1 MTLLTTSRRSV
12 AWILL
17 GPLSLACFAA
27 GACSGDDGAASVE
40 DAAVAVAD
48 SNAATDAKEAAPA
61 TDAAAPDSALDAAD
75 AALGESVC
83 IGGDAGLPSA
93 HGLFFTEERYR
104 ANFAAAYAPADRRA
118 YADQLCQQS
127 AVAVGLRG
135 VYRSV
140 LATTS
145 AYEIVPAL
153 GEGSW
158 CAVRDGAPHCVGD
171 DVIFASAP
179 SLEDP
184 DHGLFSD
191 QFGNATNPSGVFFAG
206 VAPGSDD
213 GPTTVNC
220 EAWSSLDPVARPAV
234 GQLDGASKGPWG
246 SWYSA
251 NVADRGTCA
260 TAEQPLLCIE
270 TAPCV
275 Q

>member
-1 MTLLTTSRRSV
+1 MTLLTTSRRSI

-17 GPLSLACFAA
+17 APLSLTCFAA
-27 GACSGDDGAASVE
+27 GACSGEDDEASSE

-48 SNAATDAKEAAPA
+48 SNAATDAA
-61 TDAAAPDSALDAAD
+61 DSAS
-75 AALGESVC
+75 GESFC
-83 IGGDAGLPSA
+83 IGGDAGPQSA
-93 HGLFFTEERYR
+93 HGVFFTEERYR

-145 AYEIVPAL
+145 AYDIVPSL

-158 CAVRDGAPHCVGD
+158 CAIRDGAPHCVGD

-220 EAWSSLDPVARPAV
+220 EAWSALDPVARPAV
-234 GQLDGASKGPWG
+234 GQLDGAPKGAWG

-275 Q
+275 K